1 MEEQL
6 QCVKNLRGGYTLFFF
21 FDLGVSIVMG
31 VPHGWMVYKG
41 KSQSKMDDDWGTPI
55 LGNLHFDGTNSGTLT

>member
-1 MEEQL
+1 MCEESERRL
-6 QCVKNLRGGYTLFFF
+6 HVVF